1 MSSGHGH
8 GAHKN
13 PSAEIKEDIQELARH
28 ERGYDSLVKRAIKDA
43 TAHARQTNYGEP
55 ILNRDVANTIVDN
68 VVAAVQKYTVDKVY
82 GGAGAKNVEKTAWRA
97 TVPRENLMQ
106 VMTQYLN
113 QHGESILTDEV
124 ETEVRGL
131 IKKTAMDDHLKT
143 WSSSLNKYNEQEI
156 LGAAKDFYAS
166 DEELKPQRNTF
177 QNAPTF
183 EQKKQIFSSHVP
195 DYLLSKERRK
205 HAAGIIDDAH
215 AGGGQ
220 HYHKAA

>member
-1 MSSGHGH
+1 
-8 GAHKN
+8 
-13 PSAEIKEDIQELARH
+13 
-28 ERGYDSLVKRAIKDA
+28 
-43 TAHARQTNYGEP
+43 
-55 ILNRDVANTIVDN
+55 
-68 VVAAVQKYTVDKVY
+68 
-82 GGAGAKNVEKTAWRA
+82 
-97 TVPRENLMQ
+97 MQ